1 MREIRT
7 LGLSYGPQA
16 LSEAAHELDAAA
28 EAGYTQVILDL
39 DGWTNLP
46 DEAIRGLITLL
57 REARRLNLEIV
68 AEATVAAVREDFM
81 RAGLDRLIPL
91 RRREAAA

>member
-1 MREIRT
+1 M
-7 LGLSYGPQA
+7 GLSYGPQA
-16 LSEAAHELDAAA
+16 LSNVARELDAAA
-28 EAGYTQVILDL
+28 EAGYTQVVLDL
-39 DGWTNLP
+39 DGWASLP

-57 REARRLNLEIV
+57 REARRLNLDML
-68 AEATVAAVREDFM
+68 AETTTAAVREDFV